1 MSHAGDTGTASGHTL
16 SRFDGDLGKL
26 REIVLELGR
35 RVVAQV
41 VAATE
46 ALVSCDVAKARKV
59 IHDHREIRDLDI
71 DALQANAGLYA
82 IHQPVARDLRFVLTL
97 SRAVY
102 DLERI
107 GGEAVRLADMA
118 EDLYECRPTAR
129 ESVILEDVARISKMA
144 VDLLQR
150 ALQAVE
156 EEDVSIAVAVAL
168 DGKEVEQQFKSSLRR
183 LATFIMEDPR
193 NIRWVIDA
201 TLGVKT
207 MERVADHACS
217 IARNIVYSVT
227 GKDVRHVNVMS
238 LQSG

>member
-1 MSHAGDTGTASGHTL
+1 MCQHLAG
-16 SRFDGDLGKL
+16 
-26 REIVLELGR
+26 
-35 RVVAQV
+35 
-41 VAATE
+41 
-46 ALVSCDVAKARKV
+46 
-59 IHDHREIRDLDI
+59 
-71 DALQANAGLYA
+71 
-82 IHQPVARDLRFVLTL
+82 
-97 SRAVY
+97 
-102 DLERI
+102 
-107 GGEAVRLADMA
+107 M
-118 EDLYECRPTAR
+118 
-129 ESVILEDVARISKMA
+129 
-144 VDLLQR
+144 LQR